1 MVAEDALGGPGLSGT
16 AGARPAEAQKGAAMD
31 ATGNTVGAGQAPW
44 PDMPYASWQDTKETL
59 HRFAQLVGKIRLA
72 AAPRRNHWWN
82 VTLHLTG
89 RGLTTRPMGDDPIFT
104 IDFDFLDHRLDLTT
118 TEGRRWSFPL
128 TGQSVASFTGELLRG
143 LDAVGVGTRPARPY
157 PYGLPDSSRPFAE
170 DLEHA
175 AYDAAAVTRYW
186 HTLGRVNLLLEE
198 FAGGW
203 MGKTSPDR
211 HVDPGPDVDPVTREA
226 QSREAVSFGFWS
238 GDDSFPDPAFYSYT
252 APEPADLVREP
263 LQPASARWT
272 ERGTGHLAVLT
283 YDDAR
288 RRPDPR
294 VAVLGFYDS
303 AFRAG
308 AGLAGW
314 DLARE
319 AVI

>member
-1 MVAEDALGGPGLSGT
+1 MNATEDTIAAGP
-16 AGARPAEAQKGAAMD
+16 
-31 ATGNTVGAGQAPW
+31 APW
-44 PDMPYASWQDTKETL
+44 PDMSYASWQETKETL

-89 RGLTTRPMGDDPIFT
+89 RGLTTRPMGNEPIFT
-104 IDFDFLDHRLDLTT
+104 IDFDLLDHRLDLVTVD
-118 TEGRRWSFPL
+118 GRRWSFPL
-128 TGQSVASFTGELLRG
+128 TGQSVASFTHELFRG
-143 LDAVGVGTRPARPY
+143 LEAVGVPTRPARPY
-157 PYGLPDSSRPFAE
+157 PYGLPDAARPFSE
-170 DLEHA
+170 DHEHA
-175 AYDAAAVTRYW
+175 AYDPAAVTRCW
-186 HTLGRVNLLLEE
+186 RTLGRVNLVLEE

-203 MGKTSPDR
+203 TGKTSPVQLFWHSLDIAVTRFSDR
-211 HVDPGPDVDPVTREA
+211 HVDQRPDVDPVTREA
-226 QSREAVSFGFWS
+226 YSREVVSFGFWF

-263 LQPASARWT
+263 LQPGGARWT

-294 VAVLGFYDS
+294 SAVLGFYES

-308 AGLAGW
+308 AGRAGW
-314 DLARE
+314 DLIRE
-319 AVI
+319 AATHGGTDPYAR